1 MAEPVEP
8 LVSGQMM
15 TRLRKAATVGVVARF
30 VAPHRS
36 LRLPVSLSLMLL
48 YPVVHLHLPK
58 SVIADIRTIFA
69 YIHFHS
75 RPQEPAAF
83 PQFACDHDDVDAPGG
98 AAVSSATSSCSHGGA
113 VLAASSSTRLDSSLP
128 QRPQYKTHA
137 HGYGVR
143 KLSRCSDS
151 SSQTMSSLGR
161 IGIPH
166 RKRSGTGID
175 LSVSLSENNGLGIY
189 NSLGGKDRGADDWST
204 TGSLGGARH
213 YRSASGASQLSFGSL
228 PRPGGQYV
236 HPMRQTPRPYTP
248 PLGLSNQISA
258 TASTD
263 SHLEGIQRVT
273 DFDDPVPTSQDLFPG
288 SPSPSIYNEPRSSI
302 QIESETTTTHPP
314 TKARST
320 SFGRVF
326 NNNHNSSIIN
336 NSPSPRDTA
345 PLSRNSLEFGLRS
358 RSRRPSTADPAAR
371 AIAVQAARQAFEDRE
386 AAKNRKRDEQTS
398 KALDKEQRRLRRL
411 ERENSYNSYT
421 GGRRSISDF
430 TLRRSSKLSEK
441 DSRRKNS
448 ASSYADDTTKITWKP
463 KSPKS
468 AWVLFLTWLRT
479 KIFKIGKKLK
489 KVG

>member
-8 LVSGQMM
+8 LVSSRMM
-15 TRLRKAATVGVVARF
+15 ARLRKAAAVGVVAR
-30 VAPHRS
+30 
-36 LRLPVSLSLMLL
+36 
-48 YPVVHLHLPK
+48 
-58 SVIADIRTIFA
+58 
-69 YIHFHS
+69 
-75 RPQEPAAF
+75 PQEPVAL
-83 PQFACDHDDVDAPGG
+83 PQFDCDHDDVDVPGG
-98 AAVSSATSSCSHGGA
+98 AAVSSATSSCSHSGGA
-113 VLAASSSTRLDSSLP
+113 VITSSSSTRLDSSLP
-128 QRPQYKTHA
+128 QLPQYKAYA
-137 HGYGVR
+137 HGYGAR

-151 SSQTMSSLGR
+151 SSQTMSSSIGR

-166 RKRSGTGID
+166 RKRSGTTID

-189 NSLGGKDRGADDWST
+189 NSLGGRDRGNDDGST
-204 TGSLGGARH
+204 TGSLSGARH
-213 YRSASGASQLSFGSL
+213 YRSTSGASQLSFGSL

-248 PLGLSNQISA
+248 PLGQSNQISA

-263 SHLEGIQRVT
+263 SHLDGIQRVT
-273 DFDDPVPTSQDLFPG
+273 DFDDPVPTSQELFPG
-288 SPSPSIYNEPRSSI
+288 SPSPSIYNEPRTSV
-302 QIESETTTTHPP
+302 QIESETTTYPP
-314 TKARST
+314 TKTRTT
-320 SFGRVF
+320 SLGRVF
-326 NNNHNSSIIN
+326 NSNSN

-358 RSRRPSTADPAAR
+358 KSRRPSTVDPAAR

-386 AAKNRKRDEQTS
+386 AAKNRKRDEQVS

-421 GGRRSISDF
+421 GGRQSISDF
-430 TLRRSSKLSEK
+430 TLRRPSKLSEK

-448 ASSYADDTTKITWKP
+448 ASSFADDTTTITWKP

-468 AWVLFLTWLRT
+468 AWVMFLTWLRT